1 MGIIVNAFPLT
12 LYFVHTDTIADSD
25 GESEDEDEDE
35 SGESSGEDQ
44 THEGDDESEDGSDS
58 EGSDDDEEEE
68 EQEEAIG
75 FESKEQ
81 LTLFRSHLKIRVYGT
96 DIPNPFKSFDGLAKQ
111 YQLEQYLQ
119 RNIAASG
126 FKKPTPIQMQ
136 AIPVILH
143 VCSQDTSD
151 DGHDGETSWA

>member
-1 MGIIVNAFPLT
+1 MSSFA
-12 LYFVHTDTIADSD
+12 HCSDSD
-25 GESEDEDEDE
+25 SESEDEDEDE

-44 THEGDDESEDGSDS
+44 THEGDDGSEDGSDS
-58 EGSDDDEEEE
+58 EDGSNDDEEEEE
-68 EQEEAIG
+68 EQEESIG

-81 LTLFRSHLKIRVYGT
+81 LSLFRSHLKIKVYGT
-96 DIPNPFKSFDGLAKQ
+96 DIPNPFKSFDGLARQ

-119 RNIAASG
+119 RNITASG

-143 VCSQDTSD
+143 VCPQGTSTLD
-151 DGHDGETSWA
+151 ITRKHPWSSAR

>member
-1 MGIIVNAFPLT
+1 MRI
-12 LYFVHTDTIADSD
+12 DTIADSD
-25 GESEDEDEDE
+25 GDSEDEDEDE

-44 THEGDDESEDGSDS
+44 THEGDDESEDDSDS
-58 EGSDDDEEEE
+58 EGSNDDEEEE
-68 EQEEAIG
+68 EQEEAVG

-81 LTLFRSHLKIRVYGT
+81 LALFRSHLKIRVYGT

-119 RNIAASG
+119 RNITASG

-143 VCSQDTSD
+143 VCSLDSLD
-151 DGHDGETSWA
+151 DGYDEETS